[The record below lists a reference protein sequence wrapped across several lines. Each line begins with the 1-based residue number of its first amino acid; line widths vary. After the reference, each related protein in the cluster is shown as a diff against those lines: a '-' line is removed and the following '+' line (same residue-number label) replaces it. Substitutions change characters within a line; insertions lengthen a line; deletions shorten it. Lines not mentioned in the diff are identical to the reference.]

1 MVYSLNNSPSKNI
14 IYGYVMVILYNANH
28 KQMHLTTI
36 KAVLSS
42 PHIKQKHPLLTRQQ

>member
-1 MVYSLNNSPSKNI
+1 
-14 IYGYVMVILYNANH
+14 MVILYNANH

-42 PHIKQKHPLLTRQQ
+42 PHIEQKHPLLTRQQQKSHFSFPTFTV